1 MKTIP
6 ILVQAELERSTARL
20 AICMRIV
27 RRDASIFCFTTN
39 TKTLIIDGESYI
51 PAASFNPSDVVSGS
65 NLDTDDLQVE
75 GLISSDTITEDDL
88 RAGRWDYAA
97 FEIFQV
103 NWASPS
109 DGKKKDRSGHL
120 GKVTVTR
127 HTFVVELLGEIEAY
141 ATSIGNITQPGC
153 RTSLGTP
160 ECGIVPTVVT
170 GTITTC
176 ADDFFTLTDDSR
188 TEDDAFFDE
197 GVITFLDGLAAGLS
211 FEIKSYLNTGT
222 IGSPPAGSLFI
233 TKTALPYDV
242 TGASYS
248 MSEGC
253 SRRFLEDCVARFGNA
268 ANFRGE
274 PWLRGTDIMVQ
285 VGRHHT

>member
-6 ILVQAELERSTARL
+6 ILLQAELERSTARL

-27 RRDASIFCFTTN
+27 RRDSLVFCFTTN
-39 TKTLIIDGESYI
+39 TKTLVIDGETYL

-75 GLISSDTITEDDL
+75 GLLASDTITEDDL
-88 RAGRWDYAA
+88 RAGRWDYAS

-103 NWASPS
+103 NWASPG

-127 HTFVVELLGEIEAY
+127 HTFIVELLGEIESY
-141 ATSIGNITQPGC
+141 AISIGNITQPGC

-160 ECGIVPTVVT
+160 ECGVTPTTVT
-170 GTITTC
+170 GTITLCET
-176 ADDFFTLTDDSR
+176 DFFTLSDDTR
-188 TEDDAFFDE
+188 GEPDAFFDE
-197 GVITFLDGLAAGLS
+197 GIITFLDGPAAGLS
-211 FEIKSYLNTGT
+211 YEIKAYINTGV
-222 IGSPPAGSLFI
+222 GSPATGGIFV
-233 TKTALPYDV
+233 TKTAVAYDV
-242 TGASYS
+242 TGSAYS
-248 MSEGC
+248 MTEGC
-253 SRRFLEDCVARFGNA
+253 SRRFLEDCVARFSNGL
-268 ANFRGE
+268 NFRGE

-285 VGRHHT
+285 VGRHTTS